1 MSTSEGQ
8 PETTAPQ
15 QPDAS
20 ASESRLANRYGA
32 PKRSVPRR
40 ARIIGAGVAVAAAV
54 VAVAVYS
61 IPSSAG
67 TVSFKDV
74 GFSFPEEGM
83 ATVEFN
89 VDKSE
94 GSTAACAVQ
103 VLNESY
109 AIVGWKTVVLGPE
122 VPETSTQNISVR
134 IDSPAVTGGVN
145 TCWIVP
151 EDEA

>member
-1 MSTSEGQ
+1 MS
-8 PETTAPQ
+8 
-15 QPDAS
+15 
-20 ASESRLANRYGA
+20 
-32 PKRSVPRR
+32 RR
-40 ARIIGAGVAVAAAV
+40 ARLVGAGAALAAAV
-54 VAVAVYS
+54 VAAAVYS

-67 TVSFKDV
+67 TVTFKDV

-83 ATVEFN
+83 ATVQFN
-89 VDKSE
+89 LDKSA

-122 VPETSTQNISVR
+122 LPESSTQNISVR